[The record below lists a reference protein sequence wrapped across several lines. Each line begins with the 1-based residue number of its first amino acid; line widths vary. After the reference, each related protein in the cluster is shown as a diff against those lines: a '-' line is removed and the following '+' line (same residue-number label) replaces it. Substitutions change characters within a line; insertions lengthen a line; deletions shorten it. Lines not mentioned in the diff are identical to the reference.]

1 MGSKKEKFCDYFENF
16 LCRLFGEEVSSDFA
30 ENVCKD
36 KKRNKGCIEA
46 RKLFIKGKTNAGAI
60 VPPIEAINAFQ
71 KAAMRFFS
79 LGDYRYAVEAR
90 IMAGELF
97 LKRGD
102 FKSTRKEFLLSKNL
116 FDEGSQKK
124 AISLIQREELSRRIK
139 EIEKSITPKEVS
151 RVEELKEEIEKTR
164 LDFDKSGQE
173 AERKKSVEIVQ
184 AEISELVSKHGDISK
199 SLVSPNSE
207 KEKEKESEKNENN
220 EA

>member
-1 MGSKKEKFCDYFENF
+1 MGFKKVKVCDYFENL

-36 KKRNKGCIEA
+36 KKRNKSCIEA
-46 RKLFIKGKTNAGAI
+46 RKLFIEGKTNTGAV

-71 KAAMRFFS
+71 KSAMRFFS
-79 LGDYRYAVEAR
+79 LGDYGHAVEAR

-102 FKSTRKEFLLSKNL
+102 FKSTRKELLLSKNL
-116 FDEGSQKK
+116 FEEGSQKED
-124 AISLIQREELSRRIK
+124 ISLTQREELSRRIK

-164 LDFDKSGQE
+164 LDFDKRAQE
-173 AERKKSVEIVQ
+173 AEHKKRIEIVQ
-184 AEISELVSKHGDISK
+184 AEISELASKHEDISK
-199 SLVSPNSE
+199 SLASPNSK
-207 KEKEKESEKNENN
+207 KENEKNENN
-220 EA
+220 ED